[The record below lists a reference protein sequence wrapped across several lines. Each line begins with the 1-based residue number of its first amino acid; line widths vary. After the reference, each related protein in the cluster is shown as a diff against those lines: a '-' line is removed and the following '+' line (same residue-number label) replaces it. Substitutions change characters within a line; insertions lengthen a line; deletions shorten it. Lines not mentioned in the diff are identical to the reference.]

1 MSLVEKALQKLQ
13 ATRQAATVPSGLYEP
28 APFVVGTVERRDN
41 KPAAPG
47 AAVSVETPLRPA
59 KIVRVNRDA
68 LAAAG
73 LIPPQKEAPEIADQF
88 RAIKRPLIRKITE
101 LADVQPSPRL
111 LMLSSALPGDGKTFT
126 SINLALSMAMERNF
140 TVLLADADMAKPHVT
155 RIFGADQEPGLLDIL
170 QDPTRPV
177 ESVILGTDIPS
188 LSLLPAG
195 KQTSTATELL
205 ASERMKEVAARLV
218 SLYPRGVI
226 LFDTSPVLLTNEP
239 RVLAPLMGQIV
250 VVVKA
255 GVTPQQAVIDATSL
269 LAAEGRISLIL
280 NEATLSGPMGY
291 YYGHRYG
298 YGSGSIPPKPSAD
311 R

>member
-13 ATRQAATVPSGLYEP
+13 STRQAAAVPAGIHEV
-28 APFVVGTVERRDN
+28 PFVVGTVERRE
-41 KPAAPG
+41 KASAGAGPHVAVEPAI
-47 AAVSVETPLRPA
+47 RPS
-59 KIVRVNRDA
+59 KFVRIDRDA
-68 LAAAG
+68 LRAAK
-73 LIPPQKEAPEIADQF
+73 LLPPEGESAEISDQF
-88 RAIKRPLIRKITE
+88 RAIKRPLIRRMTE
-101 LADVQPSPRL
+101 FADVQPPPQL

-126 SINLALSMAMERNF
+126 SINMALSMALERNF
-140 TVLLADADMAKPHVT
+140 AVLLVDADMAKPHVT
-155 RIFGADQEPGLLDIL
+155 RMFGAEQEPGLLDVL
-170 QDPTRPV
+170 QDPGRSI

-205 ASERMKEVAARLV
+205 ASERMREVATRLAA
-218 SLYPRGVI
+218 LHQRGVV

-255 GVTPQQAVIDATSL
+255 GVTPQQALRDAVGL
-269 LAAEGRISLIL
+269 LGAEGRVSLVL
-280 NEATLSGPMGY
+280 NEAALSGPMGY

-298 YGSGSIPPKPSAD
+298 YGSVPKSIPPPPEK
-311 R
+311 

>member
-13 ATRQAATVPSGLYEP
+13 SSRQAVPPGIHEV
-28 APFVVGTVERRDN
+28 PFVVGTVERRD
-41 KPAAPG
+41 KSGG
-47 AAVSVETPLRPA
+47 AGGPHVSVELPRPA

-68 LAAAG
+68 LRVAK
-73 LIPPQKEAPEIADQF
+73 LIAPDRESPEIADQF
-88 RAIKRPLIRKITE
+88 RAIKRPLIRRMNE
-101 LADVQPSPRL
+101 GAGVQPPPQL

-126 SINLALSMAMERNF
+126 SINMALSMAMERNF
-140 TVLLADADMAKPHVT
+140 PVLLVDADVAKPHVT
-155 RIFGADQEPGLLDIL
+155 RMFGAEQEPGLLDVL
-170 QDPTRPV
+170 ADASRPI

-195 KQTSTATELL
+195 KQVATATELL
-205 ASERMKEVAARLV
+205 ASERMREIAARLAE
-218 SLYPRGVI
+218 LYQRGVV
-226 LFDTSPVLLTNEP
+226 LLDTSPVLLTNEP

-255 GVTPQQAVIDATSL
+255 GVTPQQALRDAVGL
-269 LAAEGRISLIL
+269 LGAEGRVSLIL
-280 NEATLSGPMGY
+280 NEAPLSGPMGY

-298 YGSGSIPPKPSAD
+298 YGSSPSPTLPPPPD

>member
-13 ATRQAATVPSGLYEP
+13 ATRQASQVPSGLREP

-41 KPAAPG
+41 KASSPG
-47 AAVSVETPLRPA
+47 VSLETPPLRPA
-59 KIVRVNRDA
+59 KIVRVKREA

-73 LIPPQKEAPEIADQF
+73 LIPAENESPEIGDQF
-88 RAIKRPLIRKITE
+88 RAIKRPLIRRMTE
-101 LADVQPSPRL
+101 LADAVPSPRL

-126 SINLALSMAMERNF
+126 SINLALSMALERNF

-155 RIFGADQEPGLLDIL
+155 RMFGAEQEPGLLDVL

-195 KQTSTATELL
+195 KQSSTATELL
-205 ASERMKEVAARLV
+205 ASERMKEVATRLT

-250 VVVKA
+250 MVVKA
-255 GVTPQQAVIDATSL
+255 GVTPQQAVIDAAAL
-269 LAAEGRISLIL
+269 LGAEGRIALIL
-280 NEATLSGPMGY
+280 NEAPLSGPMGY

-298 YGSGSIPPKPSAD
+298 YGSVSVPQAAPPAEQ
-311 R
+311 